1 MSTLA
6 ISYALMCFD
15 LVWCCCL
22 GLFAGHDVETKLW
35 THQRSAIH
43 LEFSVATYMKI
54 NPFKGFHI
62 QRARIFQ
69 EIPNIHFDVVSAKSS
84 CCNRKQPVR
93 RINQQTW
100 RSEANT
106 HGQPHCTG
114 PEDLSSSS
122 HENLRVRIP
131 PRNKG
136 NKALLRDYSPPFSL
150 IFSPYYLLR
159 VLFNLISG
167 GGGPFK
173 CALRFLWKKCHEH
186 VQVN

>member
-1 MSTLA
+1 MIVLNKKNGHRMSTLA

-22 GLFAGHDVETKLW
+22 GLFAGHDVETKLR

-43 LEFSVATYMKI
+43 LEFSVVTYMKI

-69 EIPNIHFDVVSAKSS
+69 EIPNVHFDVVSAKSS

-100 RSEANT
+100 RAEANT

-114 PEDLSSSS
+114 PEDLSSKWWEMDAMTFVSAS
-122 HENLRVRIP
+122 QTNTKSPIVMRIY
-131 PRNKG
+131 G
-136 NKALLRDYSPPFSL
+136 
-150 IFSPYYLLR
+150 
-159 VLFNLISG
+159 
-167 GGGPFK
+167 
-173 CALRFLWKKCHEH
+173 
-186 VQVN
+186 